1 LFSAIYDSL
10 TVDTESLIDKM
21 VLDSTSQ
28 RETEREREREKF
40 LVILRKRYEKES
52 QWRGGSI
59 RHAWTCMEFINNR
72 VCNTFLV
79 ISYQSPPLSA
89 GWN

>member
-1 LFSAIYDSL
+1 LHKNTKQSHLFSAINDSL

-21 VLDSTSQ
+21 ILHSTS
-28 RETEREREREKF
+28 EREREREKF

-79 ISYQSPPLSA
+79 ISC
-89 GWN
+89 